1 MFLDTFDQCLKKEQI
16 DDKKYSNK
24 YIRTNFF
31 LYIIFWMCIFDMFN
45 CNR

>member
-31 LYIIFWMCIFDMFN
+31 FLYYILNLHIWYF
-45 CNR
+45 